1 VGPDAGLTTIRLRHA
16 WGQYKQIGGGQTNS
30 QFMDIDV
37 FPNTVEYWG
46 PNGMLFLRTAQVF
59 WEPIADANGSRLRL
73 SIEGPGAS
81 GDAGV
86 VADRI
91 ELQNVTPRFPAP
103 DFAGHYRAARGWG
116 YVQVG
121 GILRNLAYDDGNP
134 NDAIDVSGG
143 DWGWGVTASSNLK
156 VTPNDTLR
164 VQFTTGEG
172 IQNYFNDAPIDF
184 AAETNPDANVNE
196 PVVGK
201 ALPIFGMSAF
211 LDHNWNSMWSTSV
224 GYSRVDIDN
233 TNLQTPDSYKNG
245 SYFAANLLHTP
256 TPNVLIGGELLWG
269 DRENFSDGFSSED
282 VRLQFSFKY
291 SFSVGFG
298 GR

>member
-1 VGPDAGLTTIRLRHA
+1 
-16 WGQYKQIGGGQTNS
+16 
-30 QFMDIDV
+30 
-37 FPNTVEYWG
+37 
-46 PNGMLFLRTAQVF
+46 
-59 WEPIADANGSRLRL
+59 
-73 SIEGPGAS
+73 
-81 GDAGV
+81 
-86 VADRI
+86 
-91 ELQNVTPRFPAP
+91 
-103 DFAGHYRAARGWG
+103 
-116 YVQVG
+116 
-121 GILRNLAYDDGNP
+121 
-134 NDAIDVSGG
+134 
-143 DWGWGVTASSNLK
+143 
-156 VTPNDTLR
+156 